1 MATDIQIFNYNGKN
15 VRTVEKDGEPWFV
28 LKDVCEVLGLTT
40 PARVAERLDT
50 DEVSLTHLTDSIGRS
65 QSTYVINESGLYNVI
80 LRSDKPEAKPFR
92 KWVTSEVLPSIRKHG
107 AYMTSVTI
115 DKMIDSPEFGIQLLT
130 ALKEERDKSKAL
142 EEENEQQRQLIA
154 EYQPIKQY
162 VDTILSS
169 NETLTVTQIAADY
182 DISARKLNQILRE
195 EGIQH
200 NVNGQ
205 WILYREHMEK
215 GYTKSKTVSFVRYDG
230 TPGTKLHTQWTQK
243 GRLMIH
249 ELLTKHGIVAV
260 MDRENAG

>member
-1 MATDIQIFNYNGKN
+1 MTTDIQIFNNADFGN
-15 VRTVEKDGEPWFV
+15 VRIIEEDGNF
-28 LKDVCEVLGLTT
+28 LFCGSDVAKALG
-40 PARVAERLDT
+40 
-50 DEVSLTHLTDSIGRS
+50 
-65 QSTYVINESGLYNVI
+65 Y
-80 LRSDKPEAKPFR
+80 AKPNDAIARHCRATVKRSSPISGKMQDINFISEGDVYR
-92 KWVTSEVLPSIRKHG
+92 LIVHSKLPSAEQFEKWVFDEVLPSIRKNG

-130 ALKEERDKSKAL
+130 ALKEERDKRKAL

-249 ELLTKHGIVAV
+249 ELLTKHGIMAV

>member
-1 MATDIQIFNYNGKN
+1 MTTDIQIFNNADFGN
-15 VRTVEKDGEPWFV
+15 VRIIEEDGNF
-28 LKDVCEVLGLTT
+28 LFCGSDVAKALG
-40 PARVAERLDT
+40 
-50 DEVSLTHLTDSIGRS
+50 
-65 QSTYVINESGLYNVI
+65 Y
-80 LRSDKPEAKPFR
+80 AKPNDAIARHCRATVKRSSPISGKMQDINFISEGDVYR
-92 KWVTSEVLPSIRKHG
+92 LIVHSKLPSAEQFEKWVFDEVLPSIRKHG

-130 ALKEERDKSKAL
+130 ALKEERDKRRAL

-249 ELLTKHGIVAV
+249 ELLTKHGIMAV

>member
-1 MATDIQIFNYNGKN
+1 MTTDIQIFNNADFGN
-15 VRTVEKDGEPWFV
+15 VRIIEEDGNILFCGS
-28 LKDVCEVLGLTT
+28 DVAKALG
-40 PARVAERLDT
+40 
-50 DEVSLTHLTDSIGRS
+50 
-65 QSTYVINESGLYNVI
+65 Y
-80 LRSDKPEAKPFR
+80 AKPNDAIARHCRATVKRSSPISGKMQDINFISEGDVYR
-92 KWVTSEVLPSIRKHG
+92 LIVHSKLPSAEQFEKWVFDEVLPSIRKHG

-130 ALKEERDKSKAL
+130 ALKEERDKRRAL

-249 ELLTKHGIVAV
+249 ELLTKHGIMAV